1 MHNNLTDD
9 AWFETAYVNMRYRDY
24 ITKKSSLL
32 RFSKSTAAVRLV
44 NKSHFLKK
52 WNVSQSDLCS
62 TRHFNSIENDLK
74 FNLDIFST
82 YINYV
87 HG

>member
-9 AWFETAYVNMRYRDY
+9 AWFETAYVNMGYRDY

-44 NKSHFLKK
+44 NKS
-52 WNVSQSDLCS
+52 QM
-62 TRHFNSIENDLK
+62 
-74 FNLDIFST
+74 
-82 YINYV
+82 
-87 HG
+87 